1 MDYIIS
7 DGAYRIVKWAVLI
20 VLPALATLFSAV
32 AAAWGMDAGLVNAVV
47 TTITALSAFGGAV
60 LGVSAATA
68 KPSEGGDA
76 DA

>member
-1 MDYIIS
+1 MQYVIPDKVYNLI
-7 DGAYRIVKWAVLI
+7 KWAALI

-47 TTITALSAFGGAV
+47 TTITAVSAFGGAV

-68 KPSEGGDA
+68 RPGEGGEDA
-76 DA
+76 

>member
-7 DGAYRIVKWAVLI
+7 DRTYRLVKWAVLI
-20 VLPALATLFSAV
+20 VLPATATLFSAL
-32 AAAWGMDAGLVNAVV
+32 AAAWGMDAGLAQAVV
-47 TTITALSAFGGAV
+47 TTITALSAFGGTV

-76 DA
+76 

>member
-7 DGAYRIVKWAVLI
+7 DTAYRLIKWAVLI
-20 VLPALATLFSAV
+20 VLPAVATLFSAL
-32 AAAWGMDAGLVNAVV
+32 AAAWGMDAALAQAIV
-47 TTITALSAFGGAV
+47 TTLTALATFGGTV

-76 DA
+76 Q

>member
-7 DGAYRIVKWAVLI
+7 DKAYKVIKWAVLI
-20 VLPALATLFSAV
+20 VLPALATFLSVVLPAV
-32 AAAWGMDAGLVNAVV
+32 GVDAGASQTVV
-47 TTITALSAFGGAV
+47 TVITALATFGGTV

-68 KPSEGGDA
+68 KPSGGD